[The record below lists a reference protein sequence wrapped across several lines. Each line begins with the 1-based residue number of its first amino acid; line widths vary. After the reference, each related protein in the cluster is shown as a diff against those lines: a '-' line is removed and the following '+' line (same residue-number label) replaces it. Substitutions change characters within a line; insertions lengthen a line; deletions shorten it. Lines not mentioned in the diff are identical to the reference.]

1 MTTNENQGSSCV
13 SRFMNISKSRKGRMS
28 AFTSLQLPA
37 SHERLEHSTV
47 IMFCRCWANNFPIAH
62 EFNWGGEKRDKE
74 GIATFPYSVVFAH
87 RTVKSW
93 LAALHRLSELNPKES
108 RKDPWSLK
116 PDNIRSDKFLRTI
129 HTPGL
134 SCFSFSACLQF
145 KRT

>member
-28 AFTSLQLPA
+28 AFTSLQFPGF
-37 SHERLEHSTV
+37 HERLEHSTV
-47 IMFCRCWANNFPIAH
+47 IMFHRCWANNFPIAY
-62 EFNWGGEKRDKE
+62 EFNWGQKRDKE
-74 GIATFPYSVVFAH
+74 GIETFLYSVVFAH
-87 RTVKSW
+87 RKAKSW
-93 LAALHRLSELNPKES
+93 LAALHRLSELNPNEN
-108 RKDPWSLK
+108 RTEPWSLK

-134 SCFSFSACLQF
+134 SCFSFFACLQF